1 MDKLHN
7 KVQLGELANIKSQ
20 FRVTL
25 NVRTKPENLLLNA
38 NILGVISKVVGNVG
52 QLASSASLI
61 SEAEISYLSFM
72 NIYAQIIAPSI
83 SDKGSVESG
92 ILNNKFFV
100 LFNNCN
106 NIARVFSENLVLT
119 NIHDTN
125 ISLKLE
131 IPLSDYTGQQ
141 QVKLFKELINDLGLV

>member
-1 MDKLHN
+1 MSKLHN
-7 KVQLGELANIKSQ
+7 IIQLGELASIKSRL
-20 FRVTL
+20 RVTL
-25 NVRTKPENLLLNA
+25 NVRTKPEDLLLNA
-38 NILGVISKVVGNVG
+38 SILGVISKSVGNVG
-52 QLASSASLI
+52 QLSSSVSLI
-61 SEAEISYLSFM
+61 SRAEISYWSFM
-72 NIYAQIIAPSI
+72 KIYARIIVPSI

-106 NIARVFSENLVLT
+106 NITRVFSENLALA

-131 IPLSDYTGQQ
+131 IPLKDYTGQQ
-141 QVKLFKELINDLGLV
+141 RVKLFKELTNDLVLV